1 MPTDTMNSFTVKPTV
16 EPELDKT
23 RTSWVAL
30 AVTTVPLKMGCK
42 TLRTFLKSPVSITR
56 TMLSTP

>member
-1 MPTDTMNSFTVKPTV
+1 MPTDIINSLTVKPTV
-16 EPELDKT
+16 ETKSDKT

-42 TLRTFLKSPVSITR
+42 TLRTLLKFTVSIT
-56 TMLSTP
+56 